1 MSKPKKNYFI
11 IEYCSEIVD
20 LNTKEEAIAIGKQHI
35 QDRAVEVD
43 EENTY
48 QVEDEDLIKEIKE
61 DERRADEEEA
71 RAPLSQKRNN
81 CLKIEAN
88 AAGLFS

>member
-20 LNTKEEAIAIGKQHI
+20 ADTKEEAIVIARHRI

-43 EENTY
+43 EENTC
-48 QVEDEDLIKEIKE
+48 QVEDEDLIKEIEE
-61 DERRADEEEA
+61 DERKADEEEA
-71 RAPLSQKRNN
+71 RVA
-81 CLKIEAN
+81 AN
-88 AAGLFS
+88 PKK

>member
-20 LNTKEEAIAIGKQHI
+20 VDTKEEAIAIAKHRI

-43 EENTY
+43 EENTCL
-48 QVEDEDLIKEIKE
+48 VDDEDLIKEIEE
-61 DERRADEEEA
+61 DERKADEEEA
-71 RAPLSQKRNN
+71 RATAKPK
-81 CLKIEAN
+81 KIKD
-88 AAGLFS
+88 

>member
-20 LNTKEEAIAIGKQHI
+20 ANTKEEAIALAKHRI

-48 QVEDEDLIKEIKE
+48 RIEDEDLIKEIEE
-61 DERRADEEEA
+61 DEKRADKEESKA
-71 RAPLSQKRNN
+71 TAKPK
-81 CLKIEAN
+81 K
-88 AAGLFS
+88 